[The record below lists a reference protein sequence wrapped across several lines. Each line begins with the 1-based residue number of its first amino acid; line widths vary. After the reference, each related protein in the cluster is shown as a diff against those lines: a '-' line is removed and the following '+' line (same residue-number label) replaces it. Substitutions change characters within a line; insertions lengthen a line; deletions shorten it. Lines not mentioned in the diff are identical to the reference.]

1 MHKYQLILIYLFR
14 QVFDLSKNRFMYLDV
29 IFLVRMGS
37 ALTTDTIQIKLM
49 ISTTR
54 NKFFLFTSGVF
65 KLRSRDPK
73 DVNLGY

>member
-1 MHKYQLILIYLFR
+1 
-14 QVFDLSKNRFMYLDV
+14 MYLDV

-54 NKFFLFTSGVF
+54 NKFLLFTSGVF